1 MIMKKISK
9 PATSV
14 AIVILLGGL
23 LIGTQGVA
31 ADKSSSKKASRAD
44 PMQVVRGAKAWKN
57 NCGRCHNLRSPKELT
72 DEEWDVSTA
81 HMRVR
86 ANLDGKDAEDIKAFL
101 KASN

>member
-1 MIMKKISK
+1 MKRVSK
-9 PATSV
+9 PATGV

-23 LIGTQGVA
+23 LIGMPAIA
-31 ADKSSSKKASRAD
+31 ADKSKSAKSNRPD

-72 DEEWDVSTA
+72 DEEWDVSVA

-86 ANLDGKDAEDIKAFL
+86 ANLDGKEAEDIKAFL
-101 KASN
+101 RASN